1 MVLHIYACLLLSF
14 LRCCSHEYWFSNC
27 VIYYANV
34 TIYSLIQWKDIIYSY
49 GHDNCIVQI
58 NCADDFWLQ
67 TCLPYASMPF
77 NYKQLSKDIETQ
89 C

>member
-1 MVLHIYACLLLSF
+1 MGM
-14 LRCCSHEYWFSNC
+14 N
-27 VIYYANV
+27 
-34 TIYSLIQWKDIIYSY
+34 
-49 GHDNCIVQI
+49 NCIVQI

-67 TCLPYASMPF
+67 TCLPYVSMPF

>member
-1 MVLHIYACLLLSF
+1 MGM
-14 LRCCSHEYWFSNC
+14 N
-27 VIYYANV
+27 
-34 TIYSLIQWKDIIYSY
+34 
-49 GHDNCIVQI
+49 NCIVQI